1 MVAPLIVA
9 IRIGMLV
16 YKVARSPAAQLLAKQ
31 AIRKGASIVK
41 NISKT
46 NKSKV
51 KNLTTSVVKNI
62 GKTKKAV
69 KDVAPKG
76 KGQGQ
81 KVKDIV
87 KQRKAKASN
96 LDKPPSQLTQKQRE
110 VISNINQGKN
120 VSSQQVNN
128 LLSRFKI
135 DPKAVVSKG
144 KGPKVKVKKGKSSTL
159 LKSPKLKQNVGR
171 SVNRSKVDP
180 TIQAMKRIGL
190 TAAGIGTVLAI
201 NEVGDRIREN
211 KRPKTL
217 TDVTGAVRKQEPV
230 GKGRLAGRV
239 PSDDKG
245 TRGELPSSQLGA
257 RVTTRRGGAGDNPNK
272 PKSPSASS
280 RFRDADR
287 GSMKKLS
294 DKKLSDAR
302 KRLRD
307 ADKSTTTSTPT
318 KADKSSGGKGPS
330 GSSFG
335 SFKEAFKHY
344 NSLKNK
350 PSTFNYKGK
359 SYANVTKDQLTKS
372 GHKTLRSYLNAKGK
386 PASSSNSD
394 AGKQNKLVGGKGWG
408 LTKEAQS
415 KLPKSLQK
423 LGVGQT
429 KKTVTLFG
437 KKFNFEAP
445 DPKKRRKA
453 WHGGWVYD

>member
-1 MVAPLIVA
+1 MAAPLIVA
-9 IRIGMLV
+9 IKIGGLIF
-16 YKVARSPAAQLLAKQ
+16 KVARSPAAQLLARQ

-41 NISKT
+41 NLSKT
-46 NKSKV
+46 NRTKA
-51 KNLTTSVVKNI
+51 KNLTSTVVKNI
-62 GKTKKAV
+62 GKTKKVV

-96 LDKPPSQLTQKQRE
+96 LDKPPAQLTQSQRE
-110 VISNINQGKN
+110 LISNVNQGKK
-120 VSSQQVNN
+120 VSSQQINN
-128 LLSRFKI
+128 LLTRFKI

-144 KGPKVKVKKGKSSTL
+144 KGPKVKRGSKTL
-159 LKSPKLKQNVGR
+159 LKGPKLKQNVGR
-171 SVNRSKVDP
+171 SVGRGKVDP

-190 TAAGIGTVLAI
+190 TTAGIGTVLAI

-211 KRPKTL
+211 KRPKKL
-217 TDVTGAVRKQEPV
+217 TDVTRDVRKQEPV

-257 RVTTRRGGAGDNPNK
+257 RVTTRRGGAGPFPNK
-272 PKSPSASS
+272 PTSTPPKSPSALS

-287 GSMKKLS
+287 GSMKKLADRASKRFKDADAGSMQKLS
-294 DKKLSDAR
+294 DKKLADAMQ
-302 KRLRD
+302 RLRD
-307 ADKSTTTSTPT
+307 ADKATQPSSRRGGAGRFPNKPTSTPT
-318 KADKSSGGKGPS
+318 KSTVKSS
-330 GSSFG
+330 
-335 SFKEAFKHY
+335 
-344 NSLKNK
+344 
-350 PSTFNYKGK
+350 
-359 SYANVTKDQLTKS
+359 NV
-372 GHKTLRSYLNAKGK
+372 
-386 PASSSNSD
+386 SSSE
-394 AGKQNKLVGGKGWG
+394 AGKQKKLFGSKGWG
-408 LTKEAQS
+408 LTKEAQA